1 MKTTTTQRLNVDAV
15 TAGRVLADPAF
26 YLERLPDTAI
36 TVVEL
41 VDHRLDGDR
50 VSLQLRSAFT
60 GELNAAARA
69 ILDPQRLTWVQ
80 SSEHDLSDGRTVFRI
95 LPDHYPDRLSCR
107 GRSSITPDGVGAC
120 TRTVETEVRVRAPL
134 VGAQVERALLDG
146 LARELAA
153 QALAV
158 PDWAP

>member
-1 MKTTTTQRLNVDAV
+1 MKSTTTQRMAVDAA

-26 YLERLPDTAI
+26 YLERPADPTIRIL
-36 TVVEL
+36 EL

-50 VSLQLRSAFT
+50 VSLQLRCAYT

-69 ILDPQRLTWVQ
+69 LLDPRRLTWVQ
-80 SSEHDLSDGRTVFRI
+80 SSEHDLADGRTVFRI

-107 GRSSITPDGVGAC
+107 GRSAIVADGAVAC

-158 PDWAP
+158 PDWAR